1 NFTVDT
7 TSPQYSFNQ
16 TNSTEAGEDVLF
28 SLYWEDGTNLAGY
41 IFSFDNGTG
50 TFTNDSYVGMT
61 GTGNWSNATKRINST
76 VGCTIQWRVYANNTV
91 GNMNVSEI
99 FKFNTIDLS
108 ISVHEADNST
118 DKAWSILNIPLD
130 FNYYCYAGMGGC
142 DDSLASDSDGS
153 TANYTIDNTGGTVD
167 VLAYVTSDFNSS
179 TFMICSS
186 ADDDNDG
193 DDEACKD
200 APTIGQNGADNLQ
213 IYINVSGSWGWY
225 NVSNSNRD
233 GSSYALAVD
242 CDVPAGKNATGIDFQ
257 VRAPYGTQGS
267 YGTTI
272 TFVAYSNICADGDE
286 GTYYTP

>member
-1 NFTVDT
+1 
-7 TSPQYSFNQ
+7 
-16 TNSTEAGEDVLF
+16 
-28 SLYWEDGTNLAGY
+28 
-41 IFSFDNGTG
+41 
-50 TFTNDSYVGMT
+50 NDSYVEMT
-61 GTGNWSNATKRINST
+61 STGNWSNVTKSVNST
-76 VGCTIQWRVYANNTV
+76 VGSAIRWRVYANDTA
-91 GNMNVSEI
+91 GNMNASLI
-99 FKFNTIDLS
+99 YSFSTTTTNIN
-108 ISVHEADNST
+108 INIHEADNST

-142 DDSLASDSDGS
+142 DYSLASDSDGS
-153 TANYTIDNTGGTVD
+153 TANFTIDNTGNTVD
-167 VLAYVTSDFNSS
+167 VLAYVTSDFNTS

-186 ADDDNDG
+186 TDDDNDG
-193 DDEACKD
+193 DDAACKD
-200 APTIGQNGADNLQ
+200 APVTGQNGADNLQ

-242 CDVPAGKNATGIDFQ
+242 CGVLTDTNATGIDFQ

-272 TFVAYSNICADGDE
+272 TFVAYNNICSDGEE